1 MFVEEVVSEKDV
13 TKIVIAQLLRSIA
26 TLIMYVQNQPVQQKP
41 PRKHQS
47 NNQNKHQSKSQ
58 NKLQSKSPTRMYQP
72 RK

>member
-13 TKIVIAQLLRSIA
+13 MRIVTAQVLRSIA
-26 TLIMYVQNQPVQQKP
+26 TRIMYVQNQPVQQKP

-47 NNQNKHQSKSQ
+47 KSQNKHQSKSQ
-58 NKLQSKSPTRMYQP
+58 NKLQSKSPTRMHQP